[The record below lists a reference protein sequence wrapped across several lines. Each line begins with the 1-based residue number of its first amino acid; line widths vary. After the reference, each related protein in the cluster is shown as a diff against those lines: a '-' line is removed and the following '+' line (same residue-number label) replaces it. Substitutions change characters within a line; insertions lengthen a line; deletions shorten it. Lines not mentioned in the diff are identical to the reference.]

1 MLASIGMLTF
11 DLSGSDLKLDRTTSL
26 YSATSSVTDGN
37 KSSQKRRYVT
47 YLFAHCIDKQLMPM
61 LKQPRRQI

>member
-1 MLASIGMLTF
+1 MLASIGMLTV

-26 YSATSSVTDGN
+26 SSATSSVTDGN
-37 KSSQKRRYVT
+37 KSGQKRGYVT

-61 LKQPRRQI
+61 LKQPRR

>member
-26 YSATSSVTDGN
+26 SSATSSVTDGN
-37 KSSQKRRYVT
+37 KSSKKEVMSHICSPT
-47 YLFAHCIDKQLMPM
+47 ALINN
-61 LKQPRRQI
+61 

>member
-11 DLSGSDLKLDRTTSL
+11 DLSGSDLKLDRTSL
-26 YSATSSVTDGN
+26 SSATSSVTDGN
-37 KSSQKRRYVT
+37 KSSQKSRYVT